1 MNSRQQ
7 QVIIGP
13 IINEKTVQLAAENNQ
28 YTFKVACDSN
38 KTEIADALKQV
49 LKELYPKGKFT
60 VLKVNTSAIRDRF
73 RRSKRHGR
81 APKDGKKAIVTVAGD
96 PIEIFSA

>member
-1 MNSRQQ
+1 MNSRQSH
-7 QVIIGP
+7 VILRP
-13 IINEKTVQLAAENNQ
+13 IINEKTVQLAAENQ
-28 YTFKVACDSN
+28 YTFEVAKNSN
-38 KTEIADALKQV
+38 KTEIGLALEQI

-60 VLKVNTSAIRDRF
+60 VLRVNTSAIRDRF

-81 APKDGKKAIVTVAGD
+81 APKDGKKAIVTVTGD

>member
-7 QVIIGP
+7 QVILRP
-13 IINEKTVQLAAENNQ
+13 IINEKTVTLAAENRQ
-28 YTFKVACDSN
+28 YTFEVATDSN

-60 VLKVNTSAIRDRF
+60 VLKVNTSATRGRF

-81 APKDGKKAIVTVAGD
+81 APKDGKKAIVTVTGD
-96 PIEIFSA
+96 QIEFFSA

>member
-1 MNSRQQ
+1 MDSRQQ
-7 QVIIGP
+7 HVIVRP
-13 IINEKTVQLAAENNQ
+13 IVNEKTVTLASEHNQ
-28 YTFKVACDSN
+28 YTFEVARDSN
-38 KTEIADALKQV
+38 KTEIAEALKQV

-81 APKDGKKAIVTVAGD
+81 APKDSKKAIVTVAGD
-96 PIEIFSA
+96 SIEIFSA

>member
-7 QVIIGP
+7 QVVIGP
-13 IINEKTVQLAAENNQ
+13 IINEKTVQLAAVNNQ
-28 YTFKVACDSN
+28 YTFEVASDAN
-38 KTEIADALKQV
+38 KTEIADALKQI

-96 PIEIFSA
+96 PIEFFSA

>member
-7 QVIIGP
+7 QVILRP
-13 IINEKTVQLAAENNQ
+13 IINEKTVTLAAENHQ
-28 YTFKVACDSN
+28 YTFEVATDAN

-49 LKELYPKGKFT
+49 LKELYPKGKFS
-60 VLKVNTSAIRDRF
+60 VLRVNTSATRGRF

-96 PIEIFSA
+96 QIEFFSA